1 MEDEGCDRPDLGR
14 PASPSKSSIE
24 YDKSTYSVSVAP
36 RVRDCLSLILSIPQL
51 QQEAHVAQAKVA
63 EQQIE
68 IEKLKRELALRPINV
83 NEKISELQLEVDQ
96 LTEMTREAFKDF
108 WVWKGPTG

>member
-1 MEDEGCDRPDLGR
+1 MEDEGSDRPDLGR

-68 IEKLKRELALRPINV
+68 IEKLKRELALRPLNV

-96 LTEMTREAFKDF
+96 LTEMTREAFKEF
-108 WVWKGPTG
+108 WFSTRPTG